1 LTLREYYVYLFFQ
14 WVSTLSQVALMVAGA
29 IMVWQTLGWFFTG
42 SILFIVVMSTV
53 VAWMDDNKLYD
64 LAEEQERS
72 RDSEEDL

>member
-1 LTLREYYVYLFFQ
+1 MTLREYYVYLFFQ

>member
-1 LTLREYYVYLFFQ
+1 MTLREYYVYLFFQ

-29 IMVWQTLGWFFTG
+29 IMVWQPLGWFFTG
-42 SILFIVVMSTV
+42 SILFIVVMSSV

-64 LAEEQERS
+64 LAEEQERR

>member
-1 LTLREYYVYLFFQ
+1 
-14 WVSTLSQVALMVAGA
+14 VSTLSQVALMVAGA

>member
-1 LTLREYYVYLFFQ
+1 
-14 WVSTLSQVALMVAGA
+14 MVAGA